1 MLEHTLKRGQYE
13 WSLRRWWSRPMS
25 EVYKINLCIQ
35 SSGLRAWPQENF
47 KSSEIIFQAIYCIFG
62 DETEQLVAVS
72 KRDTTMTAL
81 LVCDCSIRV
90 FRLDIGQANFNQDPF
105 TQGDSLQGLL

>member
-1 MLEHTLKRGQYE
+1 
-13 WSLRRWWSRPMS
+13 
-25 EVYKINLCIQ
+25 
-35 SSGLRAWPQENF
+35 
-47 KSSEIIFQAIYCIFG
+47 
-62 DETEQLVAVS
+62 
-72 KRDTTMTAL
+72 MTAL